1 MSTGTILA
9 AEFLGNRGKGGANG
23 IPLDVDRAMCHD
35 TIGLYAHAVG
45 AGSSAAR
52 LTLAGLRSGRP
63 ETAL

>member
-35 TIGLYAHAVG
+35 TIGLYAHPGG
-45 AGSSAAR
+45 AGISASA
-52 LTLAGLRSGRP
+52 LALGGVRPGRP
-63 ETAL
+63 KTAI